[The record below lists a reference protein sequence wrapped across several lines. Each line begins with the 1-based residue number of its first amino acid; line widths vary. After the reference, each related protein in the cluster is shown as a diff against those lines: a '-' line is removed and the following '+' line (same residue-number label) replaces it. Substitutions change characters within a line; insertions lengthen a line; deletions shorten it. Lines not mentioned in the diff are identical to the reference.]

1 MSDIYQ
7 TMTDTVVEALE
18 KGVKPWVPDWTGAGS
33 DRILRPLR
41 HGGEAYQ
48 GGNHIW
54 LAMAAMA
61 KGYTSPYWMTFNQAK
76 AYGGT
81 VRKGEKATPVLYAGA
96 RDKDGKEGSDDQE
109 ATGDDGKGGKTFFT
123 KSYSV
128 FNACQIDGL
137 DARFFPKSDTVKEVL
152 DPKTVDPKVMKAL
165 EEMTA
170 GLKLQGGY
178 AEQGTQAFYSP
189 TDDRIVMPP
198 RDTFRTFAGYSA
210 TRIHEMAHAT
220 ETTSRLDHG
229 QIRLQP
235 GQNRFGST
243 AYAVLETR
251 AELTALMA
259 GAHLGYV
266 GEHIENSTNYIGGW
280 FGKAVGGKE
289 SPNEALIRE
298 MKADKTLFYRIAA
311 QAGKASDYLLEHT
324 QEYNKEKRAER
335 DALPA
340 DMVKDYTPRE
350 GGVKA
355 AAKRAAD
362 ARQASKTATKTADTK
377 RARYNAAR

>member
-1 MSDIYQ
+1 MSDLYQ
-7 TMTDTVVEALE
+7 VMTDTVVEALE
-18 KGVKPWVPDWTGAGS
+18 KGVKPWTKDWTGGGS

-48 GGNHIW
+48 GANHIW
-54 LAMAAMA
+54 LAMTAMSR
-61 KGYTSPYWMTFNQAK
+61 GYTSPYWMTFQQAK
-76 AYGGT
+76 NYGGA
-81 VRKGEKATPVLYAGA
+81 VRKGEKATPVMFAGV
-96 RDKDGKEGSDDQE
+96 RDKDDKEGSDDQA
-109 ATGDDGKGGKTFFT
+109 ATGDDAKSGKSFYQKT
-123 KSYSV
+123 YSV
-128 FNACQIDGL
+128 FNASQIDGL
-137 DARFFPKSDTVKEVL
+137 DARFFPKDDTARAVL

-178 AEQGTQAFYSP
+178 AEEGAQAFYSP
-189 TDDRIVMPP
+189 QQDRIVMPP

-220 ETTSRLDHG
+220 ETPSRLDHG

-266 GEHIENSTNYIGGW
+266 GEHLENSTNYIGGW
-280 FGKAVGGKE
+280 FGKAVGGKD

-298 MKADKTLFYRIAA
+298 LKADKTLFQRIAV

-340 DMVKDYTPRE
+340 DMVKEYTPRE

-355 AAKRAAD
+355 AAKAAEE
-362 ARQASKTATKTADTK
+362 ARKNSKAATKNADTK